1 MAATGNSRVVFRRN
15 LRNAVETARVS
26 MAQVVETREILENEN
41 LTEL

>member
-1 MAATGNSRVVFRRN
+1 MAITGNLRVVLGHNSRSS
-15 LRNAVETARVS
+15 VEGERES

>member
-1 MAATGNSRVVFRRN
+1 MAIAGNLRVVLGHN
-15 LRNAVETARVS
+15 PRNAVEVERES

>member
-1 MAATGNSRVVFRRN
+1 MAIAGNSRVVLSHN
-15 LRNAVETARVS
+15 PQNAVEVERES

>member
-1 MAATGNSRVVFRRN
+1 MAITGNLRVVLGHN
-15 LRNAVETARVS
+15 PQSAVEVERES